1 MNDAT
6 LIALLGRRDYP
17 TDGVE
22 DYCTYLGKALKEQ
35 GVALQ
40 LVRVPWAERGWFY
53 ALRWLWQEAR
63 AWKGR
68 WVLVQY
74 TALAWS
80 RRGFPIGLLPVLK
93 ILRGRKCR
101 LGIVYHDA
109 RGYPGHRLIDRLRRK
124 VQHQVMRLACQWADR
139 GISPVPL
146 ESLDWLPVSE
156 RQKVSV
162 IPVGPNIPE
171 GTREARWGREEKV
184 VAVFGITGGH
194 NIPKEVADIA
204 FATHKAAKRLR
215 GEGKKLRLVVL
226 GRGSEEAE
234 AALCQSINGNEVFLS
249 VLGLLPAE
257 EITRT
262 LSQADALLFVRGHV
276 SGRRTTAIAGIACGL
291 PVVGYLGKETGF
303 PITEAGVLLIPQG
316 NREALA
322 EALTRVLT
330 DENLWWELHQRSKEA
345 QRRYFS
351 WDAIAKRFLEVLDGC
366 KGTNIGS

>member
-1 MNDAT
+1 
-6 LIALLGRRDYP
+6 
-17 TDGVE
+17 
-22 DYCTYLGKALKEQ
+22 
-35 GVALQ
+35 
-40 LVRVPWAERGWFY
+40 
-53 ALRWLWQEAR
+53 
-63 AWKGR
+63 
-68 WVLVQY
+68 
-74 TALAWS
+74 
-80 RRGFPIGLLPVLK
+80 
-93 ILRGRKCR
+93 
-101 LGIVYHDA
+101 
-109 RGYPGHRLIDRLRRK
+109 
-124 VQHQVMRLACQWADR
+124 
-139 GISPVPL
+139 L

-184 VAVFGITGGH
+184 VVVFGVTGGH

-234 AALCQSINGNEVFLS
+234 AALRQSINGNEVSLS

-291 PVVGYLGKETGF
+291 PVVGYSGKETGF
-303 PITEAGVLLIPQG
+303 PITEAGVLLVPQG
-316 NREALA
+316 DREALA
-322 EALTRVLT
+322 EALTQVLT

-351 WDAIAKRFLEVLDGC
+351 WDAIAGRFGEVL
-366 KGTNIGS
+366 KG

>member
-1 MNDAT
+1 MNDVT
-6 LIALLGRRDYP
+6 LIALLGRQDYP

-22 DYCTYLGKALKEQ
+22 DYCTYLGKALKER

-40 LVRVPWAERGWFY
+40 LVRVPWAEKGWFY

-63 AWKGR
+63 AWQGQ

-74 TALAWS
+74 TALSWS

-101 LGIVYHDA
+101 LGIIYHDA
-109 RGYPGHRLIDRLRRK
+109 SGYIGHRLIDRLRRR
-124 VQHQVMRLACQWADR
+124 VQHQVMRLACQWVERA
-139 GISPVPL
+139 ISPVPL
-146 ESLDWLPVSE
+146 EALDWLPVSE
-156 RQKVSV
+156 RQKVSI

-184 VAVFGITGGH
+184 VAVFGVTGGK
-194 NIPKEVADIA
+194 NMLKEIADIA
-204 FATHKAAKRLR
+204 FATQQAAKRLR

-234 AALCQSINGNEVFLS
+234 AALRQSINGNEVFLS

-303 PITEAGVLLIPQG
+303 PITEAGILLIPQG

-322 EALTRVLT
+322 EALTQVLT

-351 WDAIAKRFLEVLDGC
+351 WDAIAGRFGEVL
-366 KGTNIGS
+366 KG